1 MILSNQKLVG
11 LGEVLW
17 DCLPSGKQ
25 LGGAPANCAFH
36 AHQMGIPSAV
46 VSAVGE
52 DDDGWEILKQL
63 GAMGLDCS
71 GLAMRADLPTSR
83 VTVAMSPSGQPSYTI
98 HKPVAWDA
106 LVLTPQARQ
115 LAGECAAVCFGSLA
129 QRSKDSREMIQ
140 AFLQATPASAWRIFD
155 LNLRQTYYSAAVLDP
170 SLHLANVLKLNDEEL
185 PVLADLLSLDNTTV
199 DGQLA
204 ELRDR
209 YSLHMV
215 AYTCGAAGSVLLD
228 AHQTHRLAGPPV
240 TVADTIG
247 AGDSFTAT
255 LAVGLLQDWPLET
268 IHARAIQLAG
278 YVCTQSGATPV
289 HDQLSV
295 NS

>member
-1 MILSNQKLVG
+1 MSTLNGKLVG

-17 DCLPSGKQ
+17 DCLPSGKR

-52 DDDGWEILKQL
+52 YDDGWEILQQL

-83 VTVAMSPSGQPSYTI
+83 VTVKMSDGGQPSYTI
-98 HKPVAWDA
+98 HQPVAWDS
-106 LVLTPQARQ
+106 LVLTPEAAG
-115 LAGECAAVCFGSLA
+115 LAQECAAVCFGSLA
-129 QRSKDSREMIQ
+129 QRSKTSREMVQ
-140 AFLQATPASAWRIFD
+140 SFLQATPESAWRIFD
-155 LNLRQTYYSAAVLDP
+155 VNLRQDYFSAEVLNA
-170 SLHLANVLKLNDEEL
+170 SLELANVVKLNDEEL
-185 PVLADLLSLDNTTV
+185 PVLAELLSLTGTTA
-199 DGQLA
+199 DDQLA

-215 AYTCGAAGSVLLD
+215 AYTCGAEGSILLD
-228 AHQTHRLAGPPV
+228 ANETHRLAGPPV
-240 TVADTIG
+240 AVEDTIG

-255 LAVGLLQDWPLET
+255 LAAGLLQGWPLEKT
-268 IHARAIQLAG
+268 HARAIQLAG
-278 YVCTQSGATPV
+278 YVCTQPGATPS
-289 HDQLSV
+289 HDL
-295 NS
+295 NRNL

>member
-1 MILSNQKLVG
+1 MNLSKQKLVG

-17 DCLPSGKQ
+17 DCLPAGRR

-52 DDDGWEILKQL
+52 DDDGWKILQQL
-63 GAMGLDCS
+63 GAMGLDCT

-83 VTVAMSPSGQPSYTI
+83 VTVKMRDGQPSYTI
-98 HKPVAWDA
+98 RQPVAWDG
-106 LVLTPQARQ
+106 LTLTHEAAR
-115 LAGECAAVCFGSLA
+115 LAQECAAVCFGSLA
-129 QRSKDSREMIQ
+129 QRSEESREMIQ
-140 AFLQATPASAWRIFD
+140 EFLRATSESAWRIFD
-155 LNLRQTYYSAAVLDP
+155 VNLRQDYYSADVLNA
-170 SLHLANVLKLNDEEL
+170 SLELANVVKLNDEEL
-185 PVLADLLSLDNTTV
+185 PVLAELLALADTTA
-199 DGQLA
+199 DGRLA

-215 AYTCGAAGSVLLD
+215 AYTSGAAGSVLLD
-228 AHQTHRLAGPPV
+228 AHQTNRLAGPPV
-240 TVADTIG
+240 TVEDTIG

-255 LAVGLLQDWPLET
+255 LAVGLLQGWPLEE

-278 YVCTQSGATPV
+278 YVCTQPGATPT
-289 HDQLSV
+289 HES
-295 NS
+295 

>member
-1 MILSNQKLVG
+1 MILRMNLSKQKLVG

-17 DCLPSGKQ
+17 DCLPSGKR

-36 AHQMGIPSAV
+36 AHQMGIRSAV

-52 DDDGWEILKQL
+52 DDDGWEILQQL

-83 VTVAMSPSGQPSYTI
+83 VTVKMGDGGQPSYTI
-98 HKPVAWDA
+98 HQPVAWDD
-106 LVLTPQARQ
+106 LVLTPEAAQ
-115 LAGECAAVCFGSLA
+115 LAEECAAVCFGSLA
-129 QRSKDSREMIQ
+129 QRSKASRAMIQ
-140 AFLQATPASAWRIFD
+140 SFLQATSESAWRIFD
-155 LNLRQTYYSAAVLDP
+155 VNLRQDYYSAEVLNA
-170 SLHLANVLKLNDEEL
+170 SLELANVVKLNDEEL
-185 PVLADLLSLDNTTV
+185 PVLAELLVLADTTA

-209 YSLHMV
+209 YSLHLV

-228 AHQTHRLAGPPV
+228 ANQVSRLTVPSV
-240 TVADTIG
+240 TVEDTIG

-255 LAVGLLQDWPLET
+255 LAAGLLQGWPLET
-268 IHARAIQLAG
+268 IHARAIELAG
-278 YVCTQSGATPV
+278 YVCTQPGATPT
-289 HDQLSV
+289 HE
-295 NS
+295 